1 MIKLFSIQVISY
13 QALSIKW
20 KIISLTYLTYPSP
33 KAFDCSVRDNTTLN
47 NSVVIYCPKGIRI
60 IVKKYNIN
68 VVRCLPGDL
77 QVIWRKRLHVTAEHS
92 KLVLICWRKNNINP
106 QPARQTKLKLINPD
120 IMTELILQCV
130 SRDTNNGDIYNNYKI
145 LKDTSVKPELQMLS
159 FPITINYMSP
169 ALTAATPHEDKFT
182 ILFSLVHKD
191 QNGRILD

>member
-20 KIISLTYLTYPSP
+20 KIRSLTYLIYPSP

-47 NSVVIYCPKGIRI
+47 NSLSSYILSKGIRI

-92 KLVLICWRKNNINP
+92 KLVSICWRKNNVNP

-120 IMTELILQCV
+120 RMRELILQCV
-130 SRDTNNGDIYNNYKI
+130 SKDTNNGDIYNNYKI

-169 ALTAATPHEDKFT
+169 ALTAATLHEDKFT
-182 ILFSLVHKD
+182 ILFLWSTKTKME
-191 QNGRILD
+191 NP

>member
-1 MIKLFSIQVISY
+1 M
-13 QALSIKW
+13 
-20 KIISLTYLTYPSP
+20 
-33 KAFDCSVRDNTTLN
+33 
-47 NSVVIYCPKGIRI
+47 
-60 IVKKYNIN
+60 
-68 VVRCLPGDL
+68 
-77 QVIWRKRLHVTAEHS
+77 TAEHS

-106 QPARQTKLKLINPD
+106 QPARQTKLKVINPD
-120 IMTELILQCV
+120 IMTQLILQCV